1 MNGYMGKILSID
13 LTKGIIASE
22 ELNQKLCDLFLG
34 GAGYAA
40 AYLFNEISQKTDP
53 LSPENVLMFM
63 TGPLTG
69 TLAPNTSRM
78 VACAKSPM
86 SGLWGES
93 NCGGTFA
100 MTLKKA
106 GWDGIIIRGKAKSP
120 VYIEIIDDKVQI
132 KPADTVWGKGIY
144 ETHKILKSSVQGIEA
159 NKLVVA
165 AIGPA
170 GERLVK
176 YSIIGSE
183 ERAFGRTGMGAVMG
197 SKNLKAIILTGS
209 GKVSKANEEEFKQ
222 HNKDTINFL
231 KEVFTNQM
239 FRDLGTSGGVDM
251 YNESGELPV
260 KYWKQGSFA
269 EAGNI
274 SGSSLKETFLKKN
287 RHCGSC
293 VIGCGRVVQIDKY
306 EDVPKDLI
314 EGPEYETIA
323 SFGSM
328 MLNGNL
334 ADIIK
339 ANYLCNDLGLD
350 TISTG
355 STIAFLM
362 DLYEQKKITK
372 EIMDGLDLK
381 WGNMEAVFTLIKQIA
396 WREGFGNE
404 AAEGSMYLGKKYL
417 IPPDEIAAIKNI
429 EVTYHDPRSSYGM
442 LLCYS
447 LSPLG
452 PNHNA
457 CDMYMVS
464 LGQNFPELE
473 IESVDPKSNEYE
485 MAVAAARLHDYR
497 ALYSSLIMC
506 VFCNPEAPAIA
517 KYLTL
522 TLGKEFT
529 IEDIKKIGERDFYIK
544 HLFNLKMGFT
554 LKNVHYPKMMLNV
567 LEGSGHGGK
576 VPDADALL
584 THYYKYRGWN
594 LETGLPDQQKIKELM
609 LQEYVSKIH

>member
-1 MNGYMGKILSID
+1 MYGYMGKLLSAD
-13 LTKGIIASE
+13 LTKGEIYSE
-22 ELNQKLCDLFLG
+22 DLDQKLCELFLG

-40 AYLFNEISQKTDP
+40 AYLFNELSQKTDP
-53 LSPENVLMFM
+53 LGPENVLMFM

-69 TLAPNTSRM
+69 TLAPNTSRI

-106 GWDGIIIRGKAKSP
+106 GWDGIIIRGKAESP
-120 VYIEIIDDKVQI
+120 VYIEILDDKVQI
-132 KPADTVWGKGIY
+132 KAANELWGKGIY
-144 ETHKILKSSVQGIEA
+144 ETHKILKSSIQGLEP
-159 NKLVVA
+159 NKIVVA

-176 YSIIGSE
+176 FAMIGSE

-197 SKNLKAIILTGS
+197 SKNLKAIVLSGS
-209 GKVSKANEEEFKQ
+209 GKVAKANEEEFKQ
-222 HNKDTINFL
+222 HNKQTIEFL

-239 FRDLGTSGGVDM
+239 FRDLGTSGGLDM

-260 KYWKQGSFA
+260 KYWKQGSFS
-269 EAGNI
+269 EANKI
-274 SGSSLKETFLKKN
+274 SGSSLVETYLKKN

-293 VIGCGRVVQIDKY
+293 VIGCGRTVQIDQF

-362 DLYEQKKITK
+362 DLYEQRKITK
-372 EIMDGLDLK
+372 EIMDGLDVK
-381 WGNMEAVFTLIKQIA
+381 WGNMETVFTLIKQIA

-404 AAEGSMYLGKKYL
+404 IAEGSAYLGKKYL
-417 IPPDEIAAIKNI
+417 ISPNELAAIKNI
-429 EVTYHDPRSSYGM
+429 EITYHDPRSSYGM
-442 LLCYS
+442 LLCYA
-447 LSPLG
+447 LTPVG

-464 LGQNFPELE
+464 LGQPFPEIE
-473 IESVDPKSNEYE
+473 IDSVDPKSDEYE
-485 MAVAAARLHDYR
+485 MSVSAARLHDYR
-497 ALYSSLIMC
+497 AFYSSLIMC
-506 VFCNPEAPAIA
+506 VFCNPEPSAIA
-517 KYLTL
+517 KYLSL
-522 TLGKEFT
+522 TLGKEFSL
-529 IEDIKKIGERDFYIK
+529 EDIKKIGERDFYIK
-544 HLFNLKMGFT
+544 HLFNLKMGFK
-554 LKNVHYPKMMLNV
+554 LKDVYYPKMMLNV

-576 VPDADALL
+576 VPDAEKLL
-584 THYYKYRGWN
+584 SNYYKYRGWN
-594 LETGLPDQQKIKELM
+594 LDTGLPDQTKITELGLQDYVQKL
-609 LQEYVSKIH
+609 